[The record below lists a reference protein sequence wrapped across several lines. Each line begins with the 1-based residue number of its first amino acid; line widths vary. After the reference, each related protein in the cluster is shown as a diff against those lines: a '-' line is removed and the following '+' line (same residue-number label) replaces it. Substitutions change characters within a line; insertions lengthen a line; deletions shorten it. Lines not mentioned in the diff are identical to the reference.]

1 MTNNVR
7 GIVIAVAAALVA
19 AAAAHATAGAA
30 RTNATSLV
38 AQARRAQ
45 IAVYR
50 SPQAVTPFRRFS
62 NPNADGASLV
72 FLVKER
78 GDGWEKVYLPIR
90 PNGATGWVRDR
101 DVDLSLN
108 PYRLVVSLRSHT
120 LILLK
125 AGRVIDRQQAGV
137 GRSVLPTPHGLYY
150 ITELL
155 KQPNA
160 EGAYGPY
167 AFGLSAHSNV
177 LYSFGGG
184 SGQIGIHGTNE
195 PWALGSDVS
204 HGCIRVA
211 NAAISRLARMLPLGT
226 PVRIVG

>member
-1 MTNNVR
+1 MIKNVR
-7 GIVIAVAAALVA
+7 GIAIAVAAALVA
-19 AAAAHATAGAA
+19 AAAAHATMSAA
-30 RTNATSLV
+30 RSDSTSVV

-45 IAVYR
+45 IAVFR
-50 SPQAVTPFRRFS
+50 SPHAVAPFRHFA
-62 NPNADGASLV
+62 NPNADGAPLV

-78 GDGWEKVYLPIR
+78 GDGWERVYLPAR
-90 PNGATGWVRDR
+90 PNGVTGWVRDR

-108 PYRLVVSLRSHT
+108 PYRLVVALRAHT
-120 LILLK
+120 LTLFK
-125 AGRVIDRQQAGV
+125 AGHAIDREQAGV
-137 GRSVLPTPHGLYY
+137 GRSVLPTPHGLYF

-155 KQPNA
+155 KQPDA
-160 EGAYGPY
+160 GGAYGPY

-211 NAAISRLARMLPLGT
+211 NAAITRLARMLPLGT